1 MVYRVLNT
9 SLMKTVFSIQN
20 RSNSFETTPYIE
32 MFNSNNNEYNHGV
45 VSKYYLLVRFDKS
58 W

>member
-1 MVYRVLNT
+1 MIYRVLNT
-9 SLMKTVFSIQN
+9 YLMKTVFSSQN
-20 RSNSFETTPYIE
+20 RSNSFETTAYIE
-32 MFNSNNNEYNHGV
+32 MFNSNNNDYNHGV